1 MKIFRDVSGIHL
13 SDMPKSVVALG
24 TFDGVHLGHREILRR
39 CVSLAK
45 QENVPSVVFTF
56 HEHPL
61 EVIRPQFAPEL
72 LTDLEDRLTLFE
84 EAGIENTVIARF
96 DDETARA
103 TPEEFAREIL
113 VDSLRAKWV
122 VVGFN
127 YTFGWKAEGNAR
139 SLKDLGE
146 MHGFDVHVSKPVAVD
161 GTIVSS
167 TRIRTA
173 LAKGDVETAC
183 EMLGRPFSIKGKIV
197 KGDSRG
203 KTLGYPTVNLDV
215 PREIALPQ
223 RGVYAACVCLEG
235 RMFGAV
241 TNVGTRPTFHGKGT
255 TVETHIIGFE
265 GDLYGETLRV
275 LFAKRLRDEMKFASG
290 DALAYQISQDV
301 ERAKTVLN
309 RWNAPCK
316 TQGVSEDAS

>member
-1 MKIFRDVSGIHL
+1 VRVFPEASGIHL

-24 TFDGVHLGHREILRR
+24 TFDGVHLGHREVLRR
-39 CVSLAK
+39 CVSRAK

-56 HEHPL
+56 HKHPL

-72 LTDLEDRLTLFE
+72 LTDLEDKLALIQD
-84 EAGIENTVIARF
+84 AGIENTVIARF
-96 DDETARA
+96 DDEMARA
-103 TPEEFAREIL
+103 TPEEFVRESL

-127 YTFGWKAEGNAR
+127 YTFGWKAEGNAK

-146 MHGFDVHVSKPVAVD
+146 KYGFGVEVSKPVVVD
-161 GTIVSS
+161 GTVVSS

-173 LAKGDVETAC
+173 LAKGDVEAAC

-197 KGDSRG
+197 RGHSRG
-203 KTLGYPTVNLDV
+203 MTLGYPTVNLDV
-215 PREIALPQ
+215 SREITLPQ
-223 RGVYAACVCLEG
+223 RGVYASYVRVEG
-235 RMFGAV
+235 RMFKAV
-241 TNVGTRPTFHGKGT
+241 TNVGTRPTFQGEAT

-275 LFAKRLRDEMKFASG
+275 LFAKRLRDEIRFESG
-290 DALAYQISQDV
+290 EALACQISQDV
-301 ERAKTVLN
+301 ERAKAVLD
-309 RWNAPCK
+309 RWNACER
-316 TQGVSEDAS
+316 TQGISEDAS

>member
-1 MKIFRDVSGIHL
+1 MRVFPEASGIHL

-24 TFDGVHLGHREILRR
+24 TFDGVHLGHREVLRR
-39 CVSLAK
+39 CVSRAK

-56 HEHPL
+56 HKHPL

-72 LTDLEDRLTLFE
+72 LTDLEDKLALIQD
-84 EAGIENTVIARF
+84 AGIENTVIARF
-96 DDETARA
+96 DDEMARA
-103 TPEEFAREIL
+103 TPEEFVREIL

-127 YTFGWKAEGNAR
+127 YTFGWKAEGNAK

-146 MHGFDVHVSKPVAVD
+146 KYGFGVEVSKPVVVG
-161 GTIVSS
+161 GTVVSS

-173 LAKGDVETAC
+173 LAKGDVEAAC

-197 KGDSRG
+197 RGHSRG

-215 PREIALPQ
+215 SREITLPQ
-223 RGVYAACVCLEG
+223 RGVYASYVCVEG
-235 RMFGAV
+235 RMFKAV
-241 TNVGTRPTFHGKGT
+241 TNVGTRPTFQGEAM
-255 TVETHIIGFE
+255 TVETYIIGFE

-275 LFAKRLRDEMKFASG
+275 LFAKRLRDEIRFESG
-290 DALAYQISQDV
+290 EALAYQISQDV
-301 ERAKTVLN
+301 ERAKAVLD
-309 RWNAPCK
+309 RWNGCEKP
-316 TQGVSEDAS
+316 QGVSEDAS